1 MRQSRSNEHVQQK
14 TKKNTFHSVK
24 EDEILASFKK
34 MEQFEKDEDLR
45 SGKIINFHEK
55 YLDQLM
61 KREYVRGFRMAE
73 VLLFEAI
80 TDSECHS
87 LNQSSIKT
95 AIYDFMTNDTI
106 RYCNTQLL
114 EPENELL
121 SETYIEKLKRK
132 CIVPYMEDDEKET
145 VIAIRM
151 FYKGLLHGMKQYL
164 Q

>member
-14 TKKNTFHSVK
+14 TKKNPFHSVK

-45 SGKIINFHEK
+45 SGKIISFHEK

-73 VLLFEAI
+73 VLLFEEI

-106 RYCNTQLL
+106 RYCNT
-114 EPENELL
+114 
-121 SETYIEKLKRK
+121 
-132 CIVPYMEDDEKET
+132 
-145 VIAIRM
+145 
-151 FYKGLLHGMKQYL
+151 
-164 Q
+164 

>member
-14 TKKNTFHSVK
+14 IKKNPFHSVK

-45 SGKIINFHEK
+45 SGKIISFHEK

-106 RYCNTQLL
+106 RYCDTQLL

-132 CIVPYMEDDEKET
+132 CIVLDMEDDEKET
-145 VIAIRM
+145 VLAVRM

>member
-1 MRQSRSNEHVQQK
+1 
-14 TKKNTFHSVK
+14 
-24 EDEILASFKK
+24 
-34 MEQFEKDEDLR
+34 
-45 SGKIINFHEK
+45 
-55 YLDQLM
+55 M

-132 CIVPYMEDDEKET
+132 CIVPDMEDDEKET